1 MVVISEAHAGTCWV
15 LLYDGGKLGLVLRG
29 LDKLATIFLHGS
41 QMALLQTVGRIQN
54 AMAAAVN
61 SKLNQIVAHA
71 TTGPTLQW
79 ESSNTGQVM

>member
-1 MVVISEAHAGTCWV
+1 MVVISEAHVGTCWV
-15 LLYDGGKLGLVLRG
+15 LLYDGGKLVLLGGLH
-29 LDKLATIFLHGS
+29 KLATMFLHGS

-61 SKLNQIVAHA
+61 SKLNQIVAQA